1 MPVMNF
7 RTVNAENLKEEFKK
21 TAKLLWHF
29 CSLRF
34 QSLAGTQI

>member
-7 RTVNAENLKEEFKK
+7 RTVNAKNLKEEFKK
-21 TAKLLWHF
+21 TTEMWHF

-34 QSLAGTQI
+34 QPLAGTQI

>member
-7 RTVNAENLKEEFKK
+7 RTVNAKNLKKEFKK
-21 TAKLLWHF
+21 TTKMWHL